1 MTYSEVK
8 KMPVRHRHWF
18 INRLVRHFE
27 EREELRQN
35 DSSSNN
41 NPSESLNNLSIFENQ
56 VKSKLE

>member
-1 MTYSEVK
+1 
-8 KMPVRHRHWF
+8 MPVRHRHWF

-35 DSSSNN
+35 ASSSNN